1 LFKHKVKKWIF
12 GYSAIFAA
20 LMYTMNFVEELR
32 WRGMLHDI
40 MPGTEELLNKGMASG
55 YIGFDPT
62 ADSLHVGSL
71 AQIMT
76 LIHFQRAGHKPYA
89 LVGGATGMVGD
100 PSGKS
105 AERNLLSEDVLQHN
119 LAGIQKQ
126 LEKFLDFN
134 GSANSAQ
141 MVNNYDWFK
150 DFTFLNFIREVGK
163 HITVNYMMAKD
174 SVKNRISGDTGMSFT
189 EFTYQLVQGYDFYYL
204 WKHNNCVLQMGGSD
218 QWGNIVTGTELI
230 RRKDAGEAYAL
241 TTQLIKK
248 SDGTKFGKTEG
259 GNIWLDP
266 EKTSPYKF
274 YQFWLNT
281 SDEDAKAY
289 IRIFTLF
296 EKETI
301 EALEAEHA
309 NAPHLRA
316 LQKALAMDI
325 TIRTHGEKEYQKA
338 IKSSEF
344 LFGNTGIEFLN
355 ELNDAEVLALFE
367 GVPNFK
373 VSLNEI
379 KEGVNVVDLL
389 GAKTAVFPSKGEAKK
404 MIQGGGVAINK
415 NKVGSSD
422 DVYDS
427 NHLIGNKFLVI
438 QKGKKN
444 YFLIVVE

>member
-1 LFKHKVKKWIF
+1 
-12 GYSAIFAA
+12 
-20 LMYTMNFVEELR
+20 MNFVEELR

-76 LIHFQRAGHKPYA
+76 LIHFQRAGHKPFA

-119 LAGIQKQ
+119 LAGIKSQ

-134 GSANSAQ
+134 DSANSAQ

-150 DFTFLNFIREVGK
+150 EFTFLNFIREVGK

-174 SVKNRISGDTGMSFT
+174 SVKNRINGDTGMSFT

-204 WKHNNCVLQMGGSD
+204 WKNHNCVLQMGGSD

-248 SDGTKFGKTEG
+248 SDGTKFGKSEG

-266 EKTSPYKF
+266 AKTSPYKF

-281 SDEDAKAY
+281 SDEDAKTY

-296 EKETI
+296 DKGTI
-301 EALEAEHA
+301 EALETEHTT
-309 NAPHLRA
+309 APHLRT
-316 LQKALAMDI
+316 LQKALAKDI
-325 TIRTHGEKEYQKA
+325 TIRTHGEAEYEKA

-344 LFGNTGIEFLN
+344 LFGNTGIEFLD
-355 ELNDAEVLALFE
+355 ELNEAEVLALFE
-367 GVPNFK
+367 GVPNYTVAADELK
-373 VSLNEI
+373 AGI
-379 KEGVNVVDLL
+379 NVVDLL
-389 GAKTAVFPSKGEAKK
+389 GGQTAVFPSKGEAKK
-404 MIQGGGVAINK
+404 MIQGGGVAVNK
-415 NKVGSSD
+415 NKVGGVD
-422 DVYDS
+422 DVYTS
-427 NHLIGNKFLVI
+427 NNLIGNKFLVV

-444 YFLIVVE
+444 YFLIIAE